1 MKYRYGYICSPW
13 KIVCCISPAH
23 RNYGFIY
30 SYRSNGGGCS
40 LGSCTSSRSFLYYF
54 TGQTVQILSPRP
66 PISFPVGTNVTFQC
80 EATGF
85 VFARWKVNATQLAG
99 QLTRGAFA
107 NRGIITEPPPMLQEI
122 GNISYTLYA
131 LASFENNRTVITCR
145 ASMNLTSPYVSSD
158 GVTLLVFGECFYK
171 MSCSNLTSHKSPF
184 PDFSGR
190 AGDEAKPHHLPFRS
204 KFLLY

>member
-1 MKYRYGYICSPW
+1 M
-13 KIVCCISPAH
+13 
-23 RNYGFIY
+23 
-30 SYRSNGGGCS
+30 
-40 LGSCTSSRSFLYYF
+40 
-54 TGQTVQILSPRP
+54 QILSPRP

-204 KFLLY
+204 KFLLHVLSQGKPTVLASLVSWGPLEGSKGFMVFKFMWVIMVCKLKVHRFWLCFISFEKLV